1 MPFFVNCTFS
11 VRAGEFAVA
20 LKFKVASPEDR
31 QPKFVVLPACLAL
44 AREGGWPKRPEVALL
59 SHGTES
65 PRPHSLARS
74 ATFASSYVSRVVILI
89 ALFARGGFGVRR
101 RRRLV
106 PLHNEAVGAIV
117 CSAPLKLIFGESPVR
132 QFQMCVSGAVV
143 VVAEPRHSLSVSLQ
157 VKAK

>member
-1 MPFFVNCTFS
+1 MIMDMPLSCHYFFVNCAFS
-11 VRAGEFAVA
+11 VRAGGFAVA

-44 AREGGWPKRPEVALL
+44 AGEGGWPKRPEVALL

-89 ALFARGGFGVRR
+89 ALFARGGIGGGGSCHCIMSLLAPSSALRR
-101 RRRLV
+101 
-106 PLHNEAVGAIV
+106 
-117 CSAPLKLIFGESPVR
+117 
-132 QFQMCVSGAVV
+132 
-143 VVAEPRHSLSVSLQ
+143 
-157 VKAK
+157 